1 MSFLQQLGD
10 VLGSSVT
17 RAAGNVSVRI
27 KTNLGPP
34 LTVSNLTAPGPSIL
48 DALGVKYA
56 VTVLDAKGNTI
67 VASGSEPPTNPII
80 VAAYLG
86 FFFGVSF
93 IMYRGVRSFFK

>member
-10 VLGSSVT
+10 VLSASAS

-56 VTVLDAKGNTI
+56 VTVLDAQGNTI
-67 VASGSEPPTNPII
+67 VASGSEPSTNPVI

-86 FFFGVSF
+86 LFASVSF
-93 IMYRGVRSFFK
+93 VLYRGVRSFFK